1 MGMRQG
7 WFTWQKT
14 ERMWTA
20 PGCAQSSTASSQRP
34 KSTRQAPPPEEFTKH
49 HHKLGKSSIQ
59 NPNPEGSVLTPT
71 LPTVVPPNL
80 PFYSDSAQSF
90 MGTRCI
96 MFCAS
101 GGVAGHPVW
110 SAVCGHSHARPP
122 AASNCFILSHALHFP
137 LASNA
142 LSMWLSPFQNLLTH
156 QAGLYPFCWAHSH
169 KPLFSLAHNPKDS
182 FSLSPGLNV
191 VSWFTPLFEW
201 GLSSSIFLR
210 KGV

>member
-1 MGMRQG
+1 MRQG

-49 HHKLGKSSIQ
+49 HHKLGEPSIQ
-59 NPNPEGSVLTPT
+59 NPNPGGSVLTPT
-71 LPTVVPPNL
+71 VPTVVPPNL

-96 MFCAS
+96 MFRAS
-101 GGVAGHPVW
+101 GVVAGHRVW

-137 LASNA
+137 
-142 LSMWLSPFQNLLTH
+142 PCFQ
-156 QAGLYPFCWAHSH
+156 YP
-169 KPLFSLAHNPKDS
+169 
-182 FSLSPGLNV
+182 LNV
-191 VSWFTPLFEW
+191 AESLLEPSDTPGWTLPFLL
-201 GLSSSIFLR
+201 GPQPQASFLSCP
-210 KGV
+210 